1 MSRSLGGSSAT
12 KGFDRLSHRLEFRAV
27 SALTYIRTSFK
38 LPAICLILFA
48 SLVIVSTSSRS
59 SPHSCSRHHA
69 CLKAE
74 FHTIVSS
81 PSIPLSRTNLEII
94 GAMHRFVGPYPS
106 ISALLTTSS
115 SSAQM
120 GQPIWLVVS
129 HTVPSWHAS
138 FSSPR
143 RISRTCSTLN
153 KTLPASSLSLP
164 TYRGSA
170 VVKISPMVH
179 ASRWGP
185 SSNSSSELPT
195 ST

>member
-48 SLVIVSTSSRS
+48 SLVITSTPSHS
-59 SPHSCSRHHA
+59 SPHSCSRRHA

-74 FHTIVSS
+74 FCDIVSS
-81 PSIPLSRTNLEII
+81 PTILLSRTNLEII
-94 GAMHRFVGPYPS
+94 GAMHRFVNPFPS
-106 ISALLTTSS
+106 IHALLTTSS
-115 SSAQM
+115 SSTQM

-129 HTVPSWHAS
+129 HTVLSWHMS
-138 FSSPR
+138 VSSSR
-143 RISRTCSTLN
+143 KFSRTCSTLN

-170 VVKISPMVH
+170 VVKRSPTAH
-179 ASRWGP
+179 ASR
-185 SSNSSSELPT
+185 
-195 ST
+195 